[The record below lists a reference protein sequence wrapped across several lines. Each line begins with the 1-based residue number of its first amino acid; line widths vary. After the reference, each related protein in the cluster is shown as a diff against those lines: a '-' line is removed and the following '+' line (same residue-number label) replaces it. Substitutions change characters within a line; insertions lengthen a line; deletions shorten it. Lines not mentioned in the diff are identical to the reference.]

1 MQNIWC
7 ECLQRNN
14 KVLDFL
20 LIQIHNTCCCRI
32 RWERSLNCITSS
44 IVTTLPEDYL
54 LFINLCFY
62 AVFFCFFVVVFF
74 FFFFFFLL
82 LFFFFFFFC
91 FCFFLLP
98 FLLPLYYSDGDI
110 FLVLFR
116 QRLILAVSPIF
127 SFTSLSLTVFASPDN
142 RFCKMLLSTI
152 TFVIDV
158 DISLYSSLHSVENV

>member
-7 ECLQRNN
+7 ERSQRNN

-20 LIQIHNTCCCRI
+20 LIQIQNTCRCRI

-44 IVTTLPEDYL
+44 IATTLPEDYL

-62 AVFFCFFVVVFF
+62 
-74 FFFFFFLL
+74 
-82 LFFFFFFFC
+82 LFF
-91 FCFFLLP
+91 

-110 FLVLFR
+110 LLVLFR
-116 QRLILAVSPIF
+116 QRLSLAVSPIF
-127 SFTSLSLTVFASPDN
+127 SFTSLSPTVFFCCCCCFAPGRLARFHVRPESFRITVTTSPHAASPDN
-142 RFCKMLLSTI
+142 RFCQMLLSAI

-158 DISLYSSLHSVENV
+158 DSSLYSSLHSVENV